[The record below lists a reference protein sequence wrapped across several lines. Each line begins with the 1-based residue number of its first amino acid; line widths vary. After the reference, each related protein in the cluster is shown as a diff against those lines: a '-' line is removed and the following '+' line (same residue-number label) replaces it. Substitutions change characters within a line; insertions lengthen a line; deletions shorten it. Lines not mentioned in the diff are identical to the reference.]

1 MTAHTVPP
9 DANLRSGPQGREYDE
24 LADRVAADHP
34 RRVLDWGCG
43 YGQMSARLRARGLDV
58 TSYEYLP
65 DRPPGRLRLAHFPSI
80 EADHGPDPV
89 ALPYDDGTF
98 DAVLSCGVLE
108 HVSDPEDSLDELYRV
123 LAPGGLL
130 YVHKLPNER
139 SYLEAIARRAGL
151 YYHGKLPHD
160 RLYNVASARDMIER
174 HGFEVHE
181 VRLANM
187 LPLTTW
193 RRRRLTEPVW
203 RANRLLSRLPGVRRW
218 ATNVEAIARRPV

>member
-1 MTAHTVPP
+1 MTAISVPP
-9 DANLRSGPQGREYDE
+9 DANLRSGPQGREYDQV
-24 LADRVAADHP
+24 ADRVAAGRP

-65 DRPPGRLRLAHFPSI
+65 DRPPGRFRLAHFPWI
-80 EADHGPDPV
+80 EADHGGDPV
-89 ALPYDDGTF
+89 ALPYEDQTF

-108 HVSDPEDSLDELYRV
+108 HVSDPDGSLDELYRV
-123 LAPGGLL
+123 LVPGGML
-130 YVHKLPNER
+130 YVFKLPNER

-151 YYHGKLPHD
+151 YYHGKLADD
-160 RLYNVASARDMIER
+160 RLYSPASARALIQR
-174 HGFEVHE
+174 HGFEVDQ

-193 RRRRLTEPVW
+193 RRQRLTEPIW
-203 RANRLLSRLPGVRRW
+203 RANRLLSRLPGVQRW
-218 ATNVEAIARRPV
+218 ATNVEAIARRPT